1 MYQRRRGKYSSGRDV
16 RYTAKVP
23 ERRHEEKKPS
33 QIFIRVLI
41 IDSLGGKQSPSA
53 YLPTWASSAWDS

>member
-1 MYQRRRGKYSSGRDV
+1 MYQRRRGKYSSGRGLHCPGG
-16 RYTAKVP
+16 VP